1 MKNKYLKYLN
11 EKEEQMN
18 EIAPPDDAVQLF
30 FSDLDL
36 PARNK
41 ILEAIDA
48 SDEDIDVFGDKI
60 IMDKIEETFKST
72 PLLILRGSELV
83 KKMNFNF

>member
-1 MKNKYLKYLN
+1 MKYLKYLN

-36 PARNK
+36 PARTK
-41 ILEAIDA
+41 ILDAIDEA
-48 SDEDIDVFGDKI
+48 DDDIDVHGDKI
-60 IMDKIEETFKST
+60 IKEKIEETLSKT
-72 PLLILRGSELV
+72 PLIILRGGELI